1 MTNKTNIKKQ
11 LDAISPTMCVAK
23 WKQVTIHL
31 QNGQTHSCHHPS
43 THTIPLSE
51 IRTNPT
57 ALHNTEFKKQQ
68 RKMMLEG
75 IRPSECDYCWRVE
88 DSGTELYSDR
98 INKSAATWAQS
109 YIQDIASKSWDD
121 NVDPSCVEI
130 SFSNV
135 CNFKCSYCAPQISS
149 KWMEEIEQHGAYPT
163 TTNFNGLS
171 WLKRSDKMPIPNK
184 EENPY
189 VNAFWKWWPTMYHTL
204 HRFRITGG
212 EPLLAKDTF
221 RVLDY
226 VIANPN
232 PNLELGINSNLCVP
246 DELFDKFIEKLEI
259 IVSGKFLK
267 RVLVFTSSE
276 AHGAQAEYIRYGMD
290 YDKWLNNIDMLFKRV
305 PEVFVTIMSTYNILS
320 IPSYKLFL
328 KDLLYIKQK
337 CNRSHFGNLLLDIPY
352 LRYPSH
358 QTAFIATPELRLL
371 IHEQIEFMKTH
382 INTPDNPGFQEQEIN
397 GLVRLCDVL
406 DSDKSNQTINR
417 QDFVKF
423 VDEHDRRRGTNF
435 VNTFPELVSTYLE
448 WKNNA

>member
-1 MTNKTNIKKQ
+1 
-11 LDAISPTMCVAK
+11 
-23 WKQVTIHL
+23 
-31 QNGQTHSCHHPS
+31 
-43 THTIPLSE
+43 
-51 IRTNPT
+51 
-57 ALHNTEFKKQQ
+57 
-68 RKMMLEG
+68 
-75 IRPSECDYCWRVE
+75 
-88 DSGTELYSDR
+88 
-98 INKSAATWAQS
+98 
-109 YIQDIASKSWDD
+109 
-121 NVDPSCVEI
+121 
-130 SFSNV
+130 
-135 CNFKCSYCAPQISS
+135 
-149 KWMEEIEQHGAYPT
+149 MEEIEQHGAYPT
-163 TTNFNGLS
+163 STNFNRLS
-171 WLKRSDKMPIPNK
+171 WLKNTNKMPIPNK

-189 VNAFWKWWPTMYHTL
+189 VDAFWKWWPTMYHTL

-226 VIANPN
+226 IIANPN

-259 IVSGKFLK
+259 IVSGKFIK

-276 AHGAQAEYIRYGMD
+276 AHGSQAEYIRHGMD
-290 YDKWLNNIDMLFKRV
+290 YSKWLNNIDMLFKRV

-337 CNRSHFGNLLLDIPY
+337 YNRAHFGGLLLDIPY

-358 QTAFIATPELRLL
+358 QTAFIATPELRPL

-382 INTPDNPGFQEQEIN
+382 GNTPDNPGFLEQEIN

-406 DSDKSNQTINR
+406 DSDKTNQTINR

-435 VNTFPELVSTYLE
+435 VNTFPELVKTYLE